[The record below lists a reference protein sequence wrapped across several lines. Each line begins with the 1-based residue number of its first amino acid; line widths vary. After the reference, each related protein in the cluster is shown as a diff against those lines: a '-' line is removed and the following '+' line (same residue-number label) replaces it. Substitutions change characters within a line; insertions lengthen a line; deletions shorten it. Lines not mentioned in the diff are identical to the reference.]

1 MKTQRKLL
9 TDEQKKA
16 ICKNVSGYHCNR
28 CPLMKEFDEEQRCIE
43 DVKAMEDFI
52 KDYWDEEIE
61 VSE

>member
-16 ICKNVSGYHCNR
+16 ICKSVSKYHCNT